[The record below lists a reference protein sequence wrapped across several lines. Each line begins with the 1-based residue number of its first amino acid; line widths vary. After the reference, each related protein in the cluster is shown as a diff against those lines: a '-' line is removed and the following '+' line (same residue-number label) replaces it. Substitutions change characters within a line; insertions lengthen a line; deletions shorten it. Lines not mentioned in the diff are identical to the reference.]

1 MGSDKHVPNEQEH
14 RAALLM
20 RKSRRRSA
28 FALGVL
34 RGAAAVC
41 VAAACSPAPATFSA
55 STANAGIDSLNARLS
70 QAYRD
75 RDPVAYGALYTDS
88 ALFEWPAF
96 NSVRGRSG
104 MEAMARSNWASL
116 KDMDL
121 KLIVSTRRVQAD
133 QATEFGAFEQS
144 YSDSSGAR
152 MIEFGRY
159 VVSLARDSTAGWQID
174 RFFGFA
180 DSSRAAP
187 KRLLTR

>member
-1 MGSDKHVPNEQEH
+1 MGSDKHVPDQQEH

-20 RKSRRRSA
+20 CDSRRRSA
-28 FALGVL
+28 LALGVL
-34 RGAAAVC
+34 RAAAAVC
-41 VAAACSPAPATFSA
+41 VAVACSPAPATFSA
-55 STANAGIDSLNARLS
+55 SAANAGIDSLNARLS

-75 RDPVAYGALYTDS
+75 RDPLAYGALYTDS
-88 ALFEWPAF
+88 AVFEWPAF
-96 NSVRGRSG
+96 TTVRGRAR
-104 MEAMARSNWASL
+104 MEAMARGNWASL
-116 KDMDL
+116 RDMDL
-121 KLIVSTRRVQAD
+121 KLIVSSRRVQPN

-152 MIEFGRY
+152 MTEFGRY
-159 VVSLARDSTAGWQID
+159 VVSLARDSTAEWKID